1 MLCPGNNIF
10 VRFFYCYELPKMALA
25 RKKINQHLLT
35 SSESKVESVESNVQL
50 MPGIAPQISL
60 LYSHSFLFLLFSLNL
75 EAGEKVQQLRALAD
89 LGENLSCVP
98 STHLGLVTSH
108 CLWPCIRGPDALFCS
123 AKVPAFM
130 CIDPQQ
136 I

>member
-108 CLWPCIRGPDALFCS
+108 LFVTLYQG
-123 AKVPAFM
+123 A
-130 CIDPQQ
+130 
-136 I
+136 